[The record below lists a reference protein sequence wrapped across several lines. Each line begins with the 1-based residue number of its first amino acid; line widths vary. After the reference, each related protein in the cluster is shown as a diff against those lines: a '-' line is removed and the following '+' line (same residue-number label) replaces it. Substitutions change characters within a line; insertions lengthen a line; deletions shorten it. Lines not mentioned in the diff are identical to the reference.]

1 MPTELQLL
9 TYLGELIVAIP
20 TLLVVL
26 LGVMSFI
33 SRPFSERVTGALV
46 QVAVVAGFTAS
57 VVILGLMLSLG
68 TREVPIR
75 LGNWVE
81 IESSEHAQRIT
92 TSTTSV
98 SAPTSAVGSAAKTA
112 ASVGESHKAEGSHG
126 AAEPSAE
133 HEHVHYHFAVK
144 FVFDRLSVPF
154 VILTFLLC
162 GTIGKFAIRYMHR
175 ERGFNRFMALYA
187 LFMLGMI
194 VTSLAGTIETLFAGW
209 ELVGL
214 SSALL
219 VAFYH
224 ERPAPVRNGLRVW
237 CVYRISDAALLFA
250 SVALHHMK
258 GGGEFNKFLG
268 SAPWPEG
275 NALLEPHQ
283 ALLIGSLLV
292 IAAAGKSAMV
302 PFSGWLPRAMEG
314 PTPSSA
320 VFYGALSVHLGAFL
334 LLRASPLLEL
344 SPGLSIAVILLGLT
358 SSIFSAF
365 AGRVQTDIKSA
376 LSFASLTQVGFIT
389 AEIGL
394 ASLAS
399 IWISSEVGEFIR
411 YLTLVHILGHACL
424 RTLQFV
430 RAPSLLHDYK
440 ILENA
445 IGDHLPHK
453 SGLLERLL
461 PGSVRIWFYRLAME
475 RGYLDSILDTF
486 FVAPTLGVFRFFD
499 RLERRFMDFVSGDAK
514 NEPRDSEAAS
524 AGLDD
529 MQ

>member
-1 MPTELQLL
+1 MPDETLLLQI
-9 TYLGELIVAIP
+9 LGETIVGIP
-20 TLLVVL
+20 TLLFVL

-33 SRPFSERVTGALV
+33 GRPFSERVTGALV
-46 QVAVVAGFTAS
+46 QIAVVAGFTVS
-57 VVILGLMLSLG
+57 VVILGFMLALD
-68 TREVPIR
+68 TRQVPIE
-75 LGNWVE
+75 LGNWVQ
-81 IESSEHAQRIT
+81 IEDSEEPNVIVSPTLGDHVHTHA
-92 TSTTSV
+92 
-98 SAPTSAVGSAAKTA
+98 
-112 ASVGESHKAEGSHG
+112 EL
-126 AAEPSAE
+126 
-133 HEHVHYHFAVK
+133 HEHGHRHFHYHFAVK

-175 ERGFNRFMALYA
+175 EGGFNRFFALYA
-187 LFMLGMI
+187 MFMLGMI

-224 ERPAPVRNGLRVW
+224 ERPSPVRNGLRVW

-250 SVALHHMK
+250 SVALHHMQ
-258 GGGEFNKFLG
+258 GGGDFAKFLG

-275 NALLEPHQ
+275 DASLTGSQ
-283 ALLIGSLLV
+283 ALLVATLLV
-292 IAAAGKSAMV
+292 VAAMGKSALV

-334 LLRASPLLEL
+334 LLRASPLLDL
-344 SPGLSIAVILLGLT
+344 LPGLSMVVVAIGLT
-358 SSIFSAF
+358 TSVFSTF
-365 AGRVQTDIKSA
+365 ACRVQTDIKSA

-389 AEIGL
+389 AEIGI
-394 ASLAS
+394 ASLVAR
-399 IWISSEVGEFIR
+399 WIDPTAGEYIR
-411 YLTLVHILGHACL
+411 YFALLHILGHACL

-453 SGLLERLL
+453 TGMWERLL
-461 PGSVRIWFYRLAME
+461 PAGVRIWFYRLAIE
-475 RGYLDSILDTF
+475 RGYLDSYLDNY
-486 FVAPTLGVFRFFD
+486 FVAPFLAVFRFCD
-499 RLERRFMDFVSGDAK
+499 RSERRWIDFLSGETK
-514 NEPRDSEAAS
+514 NEPGDSEAATT
-524 AGLDD
+524 GLEELP
-529 MQ
+529 

>member
-1 MPTELQLL
+1 
-9 TYLGELIVAIP
+9 
-20 TLLVVL
+20 
-26 LGVMSFI
+26 
-33 SRPFSERVTGALV
+33 
-46 QVAVVAGFTAS
+46 
-57 VVILGLMLSLG
+57 
-68 TREVPIR
+68 
-75 LGNWVE
+75 
-81 IESSEHAQRIT
+81 
-92 TSTTSV
+92 
-98 SAPTSAVGSAAKTA
+98 
-112 ASVGESHKAEGSHG
+112 
-126 AAEPSAE
+126 
-133 HEHVHYHFAVK
+133 
-144 FVFDRLSVPF
+144 
-154 VILTFLLC
+154 
-162 GTIGKFAIRYMHR
+162 
-175 ERGFNRFMALYA
+175 
-187 LFMLGMI
+187 
-194 VTSLAGTIETLFAGW
+194 
-209 ELVGL
+209 
-214 SSALL
+214 
-219 VAFYH
+219 
-224 ERPAPVRNGLRVW
+224 
-237 CVYRISDAALLFA
+237 
-250 SVALHHMK
+250 
-258 GGGEFNKFLG
+258 
-268 SAPWPEG
+268 
-275 NALLEPHQ
+275 
-283 ALLIGSLLV
+283 
-292 IAAAGKSAMV
+292 
-302 PFSGWLPRAMEG
+302 MEG

-344 SPGLSIAVILLGLT
+344 SPGLSIAVVLLGLT

-453 SGLLERLL
+453 SGTWERIV
-461 PGSVRIWFYRLAME
+461 PQAVRIWFYRLAME

-486 FVAPTLGVFRFFD
+486 FVAPTLGLFRFFD

>member
-1 MPTELQLL
+1 MPDDTLL
-9 TYLGELIVAIP
+9 LKILGETIVGIP
-20 TLLVVL
+20 TLLVLL
-26 LGVMSFI
+26 LGVTSFI
-33 SRPFSERVTGALV
+33 GRPFSERVIGGLV
-46 QVAVVAGFTAS
+46 QVAVVAGFAAG
-57 VVILGLMLSLG
+57 VAILGLMLSLG
-68 TREVPIR
+68 TRQVPVE
-75 LGNWVE
+75 LGNWVQL
-81 IESSEHAQRIT
+81 EH
-92 TSTTSV
+92 
-98 SAPTSAVGSAAKTA
+98 G
-112 ASVGESHKAEGSHG
+112 
-126 AAEPSAE
+126 
-133 HEHVHYHFAVK
+133 HVHYHFAVK

-175 ERGFNRFMALYA
+175 EQGFNRFFALYA
-187 LFMLGMI
+187 MFMLGMI
-194 VTSLAGTIETLFAGW
+194 VTSVAGTIETLFAGW

-224 ERPAPVRNGLRVW
+224 DRPGPVRNGLRVW

-258 GGGEFNKFLG
+258 GGGDFAKFLG

-275 NALLEPHQ
+275 DATLSASQ
-283 ALLIGSLLV
+283 AFLVGSLLV

-334 LLRASPLLEL
+334 LLRASPLLDL
-344 SPGLSIAVILLGLT
+344 SVSLSVAVVLLGLT

-394 ASLAS
+394 ASLVS
-399 IWISSEVGEFIR
+399 IWFDPAAGEFIR
-411 YLTLVHILGHACL
+411 YLALIHILGHGCL

-430 RAPSLLHDYK
+430 RAPSLLHDYR

-453 SGLLERLL
+453 SGMWERLL
-461 PGSVRIWFYRLAME
+461 PTKVRIWFYRLAIE
-475 RGYLDSILDTF
+475 RGYLDDALEAY
-486 FVAPTLGVFRFFD
+486 FVAPLLGVFRFCD
-499 RLERRFMDFVSGDAK
+499 RVERRWIDLLAGSTK

-524 AGLDD
+524 AGLEE

>member
-1 MPTELQLL
+1 MPDAETLL
-9 TYLGELIVAIP
+9 RILGTTVVAIP
-20 TLLVVL
+20 TLLLVL
-26 LGVMSFI
+26 LGVTSFI
-33 SRPFSERVTGALV
+33 GRPFSERVTGALV
-46 QVAVVAGFTAS
+46 QVAVVFGFITA
-57 VVILGLMLSLG
+57 VAILGLMLALD
-68 TREVPIR
+68 TRQVPIE
-75 LGNWVE
+75 LGNWVQFQDHDF
-81 IESSEHAQRIT
+81 SNPVL
-92 TSTTSV
+92 SV
-98 SAPTSAVGSAAKTA
+98 HNPTPHH
-112 ASVGESHKAEGSHG
+112 SHHG
-126 AAEPSAE
+126 
-133 HEHVHYHFAVK
+133 VHYHFAVK

-175 ERGFNRFMALYA
+175 EGGFNRFFALYS

-224 ERPAPVRNGLRVW
+224 DRPGPVRNGLRVW

-250 SVALHHMK
+250 SVALHHMR
-258 GGGEFNKFLG
+258 GGGDFSKFLG
-268 SAPWPEG
+268 SAPWPEVIPQSTELVNYLSRAFVLG
-275 NALLEPHQ
+275 TIDASKLVPFTGELTLSASPALIVCSL
-283 ALLIGSLLV
+283 LLI
-292 IAAAGKSAMV
+292 AAMGKSALV

-334 LLRASPLLEL
+334 LLRVSPLLDL
-344 SPGLSIAVILLGLT
+344 VPGLSLVIVVIGLT
-358 SSIFSAF
+358 SSVFSAF

-389 AEIGL
+389 AEVGL
-394 ASLAS
+394 ASLAARYVS
-399 IWISSEVGEFIR
+399 PTAGEYIR
-411 YLTLVHILGHACL
+411 YFALIHILGHGCL

-430 RAPSLLHDYK
+430 RAPSLLRDYR

-453 SGLLERLL
+453 AGRWEWIS
-461 PGSVRIWFYRLAME
+461 PTVRTWFYRLAME
-475 RGYLDSILDTF
+475 RGYLDACLDKF
-486 FVAPTLGVFRFFD
+486 FVAPFLGVFRLCD
-499 RLERRFMDFVSGDAK
+499 RIERKWMDLLSGSTK
-514 NEPRDSEAAS
+514 NEPTDSEAAS
-524 AGLDD
+524 GLEDAR
-529 MQ
+529 